1 MKSKTKIDEQLTRK
15 KNPELMASI
24 LKAKKNEKW
33 LGIAGLLSSP
43 RRNKIAVNLDEIDK
57 NSKEGD
63 TIIVPGKILSSGE
76 ISKKIRIAALS
87 FSQEAEKKLK
97 AEKCELVSLVE
108 EIKKNPKM
116 QGVKIIK

>member
-15 KNPELMASI
+15 KNPELMVSI

-33 LGIAGLLSSP
+33 LGIASLLASP
-43 RRNKIAVNLDEIDK
+43 RRNKISINLDEINK

-76 ISKKIRIAALS
+76 ISKKIRIAALAYS
-87 FSQEAEKKLK
+87 KEAEKKLK
-97 AEKCELVSLVE
+97 ERKCEIVSLVE

-116 QGVKIIK
+116 QGVKVIK

>member
-1 MKSKTKIDEQLTRK
+1 MKSKTKIDKQLTRK

-33 LGIAGLLSSP
+33 LEIASLLASP
-43 RRNKIAVNLDEIDK
+43 RRNKISINLDEINK

-63 TIIVPGKILSSGE
+63 TIVVPGKILSSGE
-76 ISKKIRIAALS
+76 ISKKIRIAALAYS
-87 FSQEAEKKLK
+87 KEAEKKLK
-97 AEKCELVSLVE
+97 DKKCEIVSLVE